1 MPEVGSTIKF
11 NNIHKQLKAPFVIY
25 ADFECITEHIDD
37 KDVGCSEYQK
47 HIPSSFCFNIVSDF
61 ANFKPVLYRGPNAVN
76 HFLDEL
82 FKAEEEILKIVN
94 VNCPMK
100 MTPSDWK
107 RHKNNNVCHI
117 CQKPIVSKKCRDHCH
132 ITGKYRG
139 PAHSECN
146 LQFNY
151 KYYKIPIFIH
161 NSKGYDTHLI
171 MQQIAKYND
180 KKIECIPKTEEQYIT
195 FSIGKLQFL
204 DSLAFMNSS
213 LSKLVDN
220 LANINKD
227 AGKLEP
233 EIEKFKITMKYFFEK
248 VRDNEL
254 IYENGECIPITESK
268 QNKNDFKIC
277 IKDHHEIV
285 NNAKFKLVIRKGV
298 YPYDYMNSFDKFDE
312 QSLPPIDAFYSKL
325 TNEGIEE
332 NEYKHAQTV
341 WQQFNIKNMGEYNDL
356 YLLTDVLLL
365 ADVFES
371 FRNTCIRHYQ
381 LDPANYI
388 TLPGLAWDAALK
400 MSCITLD
407 LFNNQQLDMYL
418 KVEKHIRGGISMI
431 SHKYSK
437 ANNKYMKDHDTSTQ
451 SKYITYVDANNLYG
465 WSMCQPLPVNDYKYE
480 NISNYSVEDILKLD
494 DNGDRGYFFE
504 VDLEYPKELHN
515 SHNDYPL
522 APEKKLVTKEMM
534 SVKTRSIMNY
544 NNDKEYKKRVFPIDI
559 SKGDKVEKLICD
571 LTDKNKYG
579 IHYRTLKLYLT
590 LGMKLKK
597 IHSCISF
604 HQTPWLREYIN
615 YNSGERAKSK
625 NEFEKDFFKLMNNAV
640 FGKTMENVRNRI
652 SMILIN
658 NDKDK
663 LNKYTSKPNYKRYTI
678 FTENEKQIESD
689 LCAVHMRKQTVE
701 LNKPIA
707 VGQAILDLSKLHM
720 YDFYYNVLKKDY
732 GDNMK
737 LLFTDT
743 DSLCYEVMTDDLF
756 KDMYEKKQYYDLS
769 DFPKDHFLYDPSN
782 KKVAGKF
789 KEEFNSSIINEFVG
803 LRAKSYSILFD
814 SQKEKKVCKGVN
826 KCVIKKCLTHDE
838 YKKCLFENSIR
849 KDTMNNIRSKQH
861 NIYSTETNKISLSS
875 CDNKRYVLDDGI
887 TTYAHGH
894 YLIK

>member
-1 MPEVGSTIKF
+1 
-11 NNIHKQLKAPFVIY
+11 
-25 ADFECITEHIDD
+25 
-37 KDVGCSEYQK
+37 
-47 HIPSSFCFNIVSDF
+47 
-61 ANFKPVLYRGPNAVN
+61 
-76 HFLDEL
+76 
-82 FKAEEEILKIVN
+82 
-94 VNCPMK
+94 MK

-107 RHKNNNVCHI
+107 RHKNDNICHI

-213 LSKLVDN
+213 LSKLIDN

-227 AGKLEP
+227 AGKLEL
-233 EIEKFKITMKYFFEK
+233 KITMKYFFEK
-248 VRDNEL
+248 VRDDEL
-254 IYENGECIPITESK
+254 IYKNGEFIPITESK

-285 NNAKFKLVIRKGV
+285 NNTKFKLVIRKGV

-332 NEYKHAQTV
+332 NEYKHAQNV

-400 MSCITLD
+400 MSGITLD

-418 KVEKHIRGGISMI
+418 KVENNIRGGITMVSN
-431 SHKYSK
+431 KFSK
-437 ANNKYMKDHDTSTQ
+437 ANNKYMKDYNKNLP
-451 SKYITYVDANNLYG
+451 SKFISYKDATNLYG
-465 WSMCQPLPVNDYKYE
+465 SAMCQNLPASNYKYE
-480 NISNYSVEDILKLD
+480 EFSNFVSEDIMKLD
-494 DNGDRGYFFE
+494 DNSETGYIFI
-504 VDLEYPKELHN
+504 VDLEYPEELHDL
-515 SHNDYPL
+515 HNDYQL
-522 APEKKLVTKEMM
+522 APEKKLVKYDILSNKTKEL
-534 SVKTRSIMNY
+534 MNKH
-544 NNDKEYKKRVFPIDI
+544 NIK
-559 SKGDKVEKLICD
+559 SDKVEKLICD
-571 LTDKNKYG
+571 LNHKYNYG
-579 IHYRTLKLYLT
+579 VHYRLLKLYLS

-597 IHSCISF
+597 IHKCISF
-604 HQTPWLREYIN
+604 NQKPWLRSYIN
-615 YNSGERAKSK
+615 YNSSQRAKSK

-652 SMILIN
+652 NMILIN
-658 NDKDK
+658 NDKSK
-663 LNKYTSKPNYKRYTI
+663 LKRYTAKPNFNRFTI
-678 FTENEKQIESD
+678 FNEKEEDIESN